1 MIGITLTSDQI
12 RTAPTEVRQ
21 WIEHQ
26 VIASLGLGAET
37 PALAPDQAPPHGHHL
52 VACSA
57 EDAAAVLA
65 QIQGFLPAVNVFF
78 EFGRAGINYGQPPV
92 MAFRLLDI
100 LHHTRLQNVEQ
111 VMTCLDA
118 INQALAAVR
127 RDDSARFCGFDN
139 QGHCLIAP
147 QTQQSIFQ
155 LWQGLV
161 ARQQAAS
168 DAEGVSASPSPA
180 PRTGNGAP
188 APKFMPPGYV
198 KTGQPVED

>member
-1 MIGITLTSDQI
+1 MIGITLTTDQI
-12 RTAPTEVRQ
+12 RTAPAEVRQ

-26 VIASLGLGAET
+26 VVAALGLRPE
-37 PALAPDQAPPHGHHL
+37 APVAAQPHGHHL

-65 QIQGFLPAVNVFF
+65 QIQRLLPAVNVFF
-78 EFGRAGINYGQPPV
+78 EFGRAGISYGQPPV

-127 RDDSARFCGFDN
+127 RDPSARFCGFDN

-147 QTQQSIFQ
+147 QTQQSVFQ
-155 LWQGLV
+155 LWQGLL
-161 ARQQAAS
+161 AQQQAAS
-168 DAEGVSASPSPA
+168 NGDGASPTLAPA
-180 PRTGNGAP
+180 PRTDEDLCTP
-188 APKFMPPGYV
+188 ARMPAGYV
-198 KTGQPVED
+198 KAGRPIED